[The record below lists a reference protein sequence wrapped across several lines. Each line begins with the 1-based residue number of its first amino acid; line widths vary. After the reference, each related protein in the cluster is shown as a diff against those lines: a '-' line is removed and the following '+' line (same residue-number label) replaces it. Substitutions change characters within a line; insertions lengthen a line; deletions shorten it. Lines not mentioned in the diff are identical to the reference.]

1 MLSSAG
7 SSAPGSRPI
16 TPASITN
23 SIPKPPPTSTST
35 SSGDAF
41 SNLLTGTLASSSRAN
56 LTIAQR
62 AALVEKERTD
72 KYLKGR
78 EEARREALAWDGI
91 DSLGLGSTRSGA
103 VQGPVVAGVNGSS
116 SSGSSGDKAV
126 DDDDWGLND
135 FVSPPTTKATQPQAE
150 SLWDLDEFA
159 SPSQSQNVN
168 DAPPSQ
174 AYKSATADFD
184 FDFGDHEDSLLPTE
198 EDDDILGVLSNPVHS
213 IPKRPSPV
221 RPLFDYTLSSAINIL
236 NKYRFNRQPPRPP
249 HPLRLPHKPKPK
261 PVHRPRD
268 IQTEPHDAQPHLHT
282 S

>member
-7 SSAPGSRPI
+7 SSAPGSRSI
-16 TPASITN
+16 TPASTMN

-41 SNLLTGTLASSSRAN
+41 SNLLTGTLAASSRAN

-62 AALVEKERTD
+62 AALAEKERTD

-103 VQGPVVAGVNGSS
+103 VQRPVVAGVNGSS
-116 SSGSSGDKAV
+116 SSGSSGDKVV

-135 FVSPPTTKATQPQAE
+135 FVSPPTTKATPKPQPQYQ

-159 SPSQSQNVN
+159 SPSQSKNVN
-168 DAPPSQ
+168 DAPPSK
-174 AYKSATADFD
+174 AYKPATADFD
-184 FDFGDHEDSLLPTE
+184 FDFGIDHEDGLLPTQ

-221 RPLFDYTLSSAINIL
+221 RL
-236 NKYRFNRQPPRPP
+236 
-249 HPLRLPHKPKPK
+249 
-261 PVHRPRD
+261 
-268 IQTEPHDAQPHLHT
+268 
-282 S
+282 